1 MVTIETINGDTM
13 SVIVDDVHGLLK
25 IKIKDEDGN
34 ETDVTWLSKLNT
46 ETLAAVLSI
55 LAKQLD

>member
-13 SVIVDDVHGLLK
+13 SVIVDDDHGLLK

-46 ETLAAVLSI
+46 ETLAAVLVI

>member
-13 SVIVDDVHGLLK
+13 SVIVDDDHGLLK
-25 IKIKDEDGN
+25 IKIKDNDGN

>member
-13 SVIVDDVHGLLK
+13 SVIVDDDHGLLK